1 MSAHH
6 ESPFFSPRR
15 FARLARLQWQEQGRA
30 WGMFALV
37 LAVLLVLVAGLMLSG
52 DGRGAATGVQ
62 VPVYLAGL
70 LLSGYLFA
78 HQVLGV
84 WRSREA
90 SLLYLMR
97 PASTFEKWLLSAL
110 TLLVLYPLLY
120 TAVFAAV
127 NAVAGELGYRMAL
140 AAAQKM
146 SSADMGADWRTSVD
160 VADFVTFVPLRPHPS
175 VLKLL
180 SLPTQAAW
188 AIVYVTMMAYA
199 ALGLV
204 VFRRHAA
211 MRTLVTAIGLCILT
225 FLLMAGFHDSVN
237 WRAVSAWWLSPD
249 EREGL
254 APAAFVYSWAFWAGI
269 PLLLGAASYRA
280 LREKDL
286 S

>member
-52 DGRGAATGVQ
+52 DGRGATTGVQ

-97 PASTFEKWLLSAL
+97 HGIRAYLGHAREK
-110 TLLVLYPLLY
+110 
-120 TAVFAAV
+120 
-127 NAVAGELGYRMAL
+127 ELREE
-140 AAAQKM
+140 AAA
-146 SSADMGADWRTSVD
+146 DW
-160 VADFVTFVPLRPHPS
+160 
-175 VLKLL
+175 
-180 SLPTQAAW
+180 
-188 AIVYVTMMAYA
+188 
-199 ALGLV
+199 
-204 VFRRHAA
+204 
-211 MRTLVTAIGLCILT
+211 
-225 FLLMAGFHDSVN
+225 
-237 WRAVSAWWLSPD
+237 
-249 EREGL
+249 
-254 APAAFVYSWAFWAGI
+254 PA
-269 PLLLGAASYRA
+269 
-280 LREKDL
+280 
-286 S
+286 